1 MTRMDPVIL
10 GVLQR
15 PTGLSLRGLRV
26 NGGAIFGDGYL
37 PSNQNVNQSF
47 SIFLLGMLIKP
58 SALNAGYCNSRC
70 SSMSNYK
77 TSHEKRAQ
85 LSTV

>member
-1 MTRMDPVIL
+1 MDPVIL

-37 PSNQNVNQSF
+37 PSNQNVQRSF
-47 SIFLLGMLIKP
+47 SIFLLGMLIK
-58 SALNAGYCNSRC
+58 
-70 SSMSNYK
+70 
-77 TSHEKRAQ
+77 
-85 LSTV
+85 STVVCADFYH